1 MRGANDLVA
10 PKPRIANVH
19 HRSRMPLV
27 ATTRSRRVV
36 RIRPRMRTTRM
47 QMHFPRSRYARRDEE
62 HEAPPPRPRVPDAAR
77 RLRLVHLRP
86 HRRAVPRERAP
97 EHGAEGRGLR
107 THGQVGAL
115 GAGLAGKDQP
125 DVGALLREHC
135 KDSVGVSDF
144 RVSMGASFHD
154 WLLTHLTLGFVRM
167 KTVRVTGK
175 KLTR

>member
-1 MRGANDLVA
+1 MLAA
-10 PKPRIANVH
+10 MKSTK
-19 HRSRMPLV
+19 HRLLALAFLMPLAACGSLTYDLIDV
-27 ATTRSRRVV
+27 PFPVSA
-36 RIRPRMRTTRM
+36 RPNTELKAEDFELTGK
-47 QMHFPRSRYARRDEE
+47 S
-62 HEAPPPRPRVPDAAR
+62 V
-77 RLRLVHLRP
+77 LWVH
-86 HRRAVPRERAP
+86 
-97 EHGAEGRGLR
+97 
-107 THGQVGAL
+107 
-115 GAGLAGKDQP
+115 GLAGKDQP

>member
-1 MRGANDLVA
+1 MLAA
-10 PKPRIANVH
+10 MKSTK
-19 HRSRMPLV
+19 HRLLALAFLMPLAACGSFTYDLTDV
-27 ATTRSRRVV
+27 PFPVSA
-36 RIRPRMRTTRM
+36 RPNTELKAEDFELTGK
-47 QMHFPRSRYARRDEE
+47 S
-62 HEAPPPRPRVPDAAR
+62 V
-77 RLRLVHLRP
+77 LWVH
-86 HRRAVPRERAP
+86 
-97 EHGAEGRGLR
+97 
-107 THGQVGAL
+107 
-115 GAGLAGKDQP
+115 GLAGKDQP